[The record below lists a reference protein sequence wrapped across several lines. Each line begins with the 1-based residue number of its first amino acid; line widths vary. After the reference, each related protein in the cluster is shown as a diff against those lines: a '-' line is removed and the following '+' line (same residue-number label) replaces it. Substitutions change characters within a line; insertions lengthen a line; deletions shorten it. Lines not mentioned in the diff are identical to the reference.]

1 MIDSVRD
8 TVLYI
13 LNKENQGFISPDQF
27 NEYADAAQLEIFEG
41 YFHAYSKA
49 VNRRNAHQHTSGDG
63 DIAQRLEEMINI
75 FRYEDTLTYNGATLR
90 FTLPTDPAVYKIGT
104 IHVIATGKEVDPMPF
119 NKIQNLL
126 QSHDTTPDTN
136 YPVYTKIGGE
146 IQVYPTSINT
156 TGSILMNYIRYPETP
171 KWTYTNTGSGS
182 PVFNQS
188 ALDYQDF
195 ELPLDDKFNLIVK
208 ILQMAGVEISQDQA
222 VQYGKAEEMQ
232 EKQQQEL

>member
-1 MIDSVRD
+1 MINSVRN

-49 VNRRNAHQHTSGDG
+49 VNRRNKHLHTSGNG
-63 DIAQRLEEMINI
+63 DIAQRIEEVIDT
-75 FRYEDTLTYNGATLR
+75 FRYEDTLAFNGVTLR
-90 FTLPTDPAVYKIGT
+90 FTLPTDVYKMGT
-104 IHVIATGKEVDPMPF
+104 LHLPATNINVDRMSY
-119 NKIQNLL
+119 NKIQDLL
-126 QSHDTTPDTN
+126 RSHDTAPTAN
-136 YPVYTKIGGE
+136 YPVYTLIEDE
-146 IQVYPTSINT
+146 IQVYPTTINN
-156 TGSILMNYIRYPETP
+156 TGQIIMNYLRFPATP
-171 KWTYTNTGSGS
+171 KWTYINTSTGE

-195 ELPLDDKFNLIVK
+195 EIPLDDKFNLIVK
-208 ILQMAGVEISQDQA
+208 ILQMAGIEISRDQA

-232 EKQQQEL
+232 EKQEQQL